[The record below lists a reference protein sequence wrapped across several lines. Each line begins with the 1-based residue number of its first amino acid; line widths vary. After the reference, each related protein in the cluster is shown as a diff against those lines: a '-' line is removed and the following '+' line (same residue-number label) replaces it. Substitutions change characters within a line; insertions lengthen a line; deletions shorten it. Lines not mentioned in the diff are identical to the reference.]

1 MDSIIDTSDL
11 GFAGS
16 LPAIKCGE
24 RIVRNGK
31 SYTAIKDVMQ
41 SDLVKIEG
49 DIDSSEWNSFFRES
63 N

>member
-1 MDSIIDTSDL
+1 MDSMIDASDL
-11 GFAGS
+11 AFTGS

-31 SYTAIKDVMQ
+31 AYTAISDVME

-49 DIDSSEWNSFFRES
+49 DINSSEWNSFFRES
-63 N
+63 D